1 MCLHC
6 MIPFHLEFKVLLK
19 VSLNFRGI
27 TTAVLLSLCPTL
39 VSSRKP
45 QSGRMR
51 TIWTR
56 EAGDR
61 IQHVLLWLQQ
71 GGADSRPG
79 EELYNFL
86 IFLTNDVWPLQGAG
100 V

>member
-1 MCLHC
+1 
-6 MIPFHLEFKVLLK
+6 MIPFQLEVKVLLK
-19 VSLNFRGI
+19 VSLNFREL

-39 VSSRKP
+39 VLSRRS

-51 TIWTR
+51 MIWTR
-56 EAGDR
+56 GAGDR
-61 IQHVLLWLQQ
+61 IQHVLLRLQQ